1 MAPTSEPPPLAAT
14 AGGSGSSG
22 SPPQRDDPQ
31 RPAGTGDRPD
41 TDSGATPVRAASH
54 QPTRDE
60 GSDAPFDGPDGPA
73 AFLAAVEA
81 CVDYAFQPIVN
92 ARSGATFGFEA
103 LLRGFDAMGL
113 PSIFSVLDTADRL
126 GVLHRTDIIL
136 REKAIAAFVERTGVA
151 RAAGGGG
158 GLRLFFNLDARVLA
172 SPDYRPHLTAQLLSR
187 HGLLSTSVCFELP
200 ESQSVE
206 DGWRIRSMLDRYRV
220 QSYMLAIDDFGTGF
234 SGLKLLYDQQPD
246 LVKLDRFFVSGID
259 ADHKKRMFV
268 ASIVQLARVLGIMVV
283 AEGVETE
290 RELAVCREIGCDLVQ
305 GYLIARPTLDPD
317 GLHARY
323 DAVAEAARRARR
335 RGTGDQ
341 HLIREQI
348 DPVPSLR
355 VTATMDEVFE
365 IFRLNKAQN
374 FFPIVDDEDRP
385 LGIVHEQDLKDF
397 TYSQYGR
404 DLLSNR
410 SVGRRLAHFLSRC
423 PQCEVDTPIE
433 QVLTTYS
440 LNENPAGILIVED
453 TRYAGVLSAASLLR
467 ILNEKNLAQARDQNP
482 LTKLPGNTGIT
493 EWVAEA
499 RENEAEGHIL
509 AYFDLDNFKPFNDTF
524 GFRQGDRV
532 LLRFAELMRT
542 HLEPLGLFVGHVGG
556 DDFFAGARTANVDT
570 VRAAVM
576 EMLETFRR
584 DVESFYDAESRERGH
599 ITARDRDGRQRRF
612 ALMTCSAAL
621 VRLPAD
627 APRGDDE
634 AIGRSIARAKRAAKR
649 DPAGL
654 VVETVED
661 GS

>member
-1 MAPTSEPPPLAAT
+1 MAPRNEPPSLAAT
-14 AGGSGSSG
+14 AGGSGPPG
-22 SPPQRDDPQ
+22 SWAEGAGAGPP
-31 RPAGTGDRPD
+31 GETGGQPHGQA
-41 TDSGATPVRAASH
+41 GATRGPARA
-54 QPTRDE
+54 QPPGEEAET
-60 GSDAPFDGPDGPA
+60 SFDGPAGPA

-92 ARSGATFGFEA
+92 TRSGATFGFEA
-103 LLRGFDAMGL
+103 LLRGYDAMGL

-136 REKAIAAFVERTGVA
+136 REKAIAAFVQRTAVA
-151 RAAGGGG
+151 GAGGG

-187 HGLLSTSVCFELP
+187 HGLLPTSVCFELP
-200 ESQSVE
+200 ETQSVE

-305 GYLIARPTLDPD
+305 GYLIARPTLDPE
-317 GLHARY
+317 GLRVRY
-323 DAVAEAARRARR
+323 DVVAEAARRARR
-335 RGTGDQ
+335 RGAGDQ

-365 IFRLNKAQN
+365 VFRLNKAQS
-374 FFPIVDDEDRP
+374 FFPVVDDDDRP

-440 LNENPAGILIVED
+440 LNENPAGILIIED

-482 LTKLPGNTGIT
+482 LTKLPGNTSIT

-499 RENEAEGHIL
+499 RENMAEGHVL

-556 DDFFAGARTANVDT
+556 DDFFAGARTADVDT
-570 VRAAVM
+570 VRAAVV

-621 VRLPAD
+621 VRMPAG

-654 VVETVED
+654 VVETVEET
-661 GS
+661 S